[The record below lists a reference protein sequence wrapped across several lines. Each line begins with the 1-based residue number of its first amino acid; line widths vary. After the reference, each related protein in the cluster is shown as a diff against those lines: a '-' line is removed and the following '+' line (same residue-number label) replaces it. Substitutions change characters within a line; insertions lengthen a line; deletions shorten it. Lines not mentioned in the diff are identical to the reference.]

1 MLLNHHRLTLDIHT
15 GHAVQLDTLYMHYM
29 LPCKLYTQHTLQI
42 QWTRC
47 TYTECTLHTLH
58 THALHT
64 AHTVHTTHTLYI
76 VHTHNIQCTQTG
88 EHCTHYAHSTHAE
101 LLWGT
106 LNSFLSLCSNWVHC
120 GLQNFTPDIRS
131 GHVGNIY
138 TLYMQCNTCCTH
150 TQCANY
156 TNSTYCK

>member
-42 QWTRC
+42 HWTRC

-58 THALHT
+58 TN
-64 AHTVHTTHTLYI
+64 AHCTYCTHDAHFVHCTHTTYN
-76 VHTHNIQCTQTG
+76 VHTHYTY
-88 EHCTHYAHSTHAE
+88 CTHSAHSTHAE

-106 LNSFLSLCSNWVHC
+106 LNSSLSLCSNWVHC
-120 GLQNFTPDIRS
+120 GLHNAFVLGLNLYTQHTLPTHFTYS
-131 GHVGNIY
+131 THSAHN
-138 TLYMQCNTCCTH
+138 QC
-150 TQCANY
+150 
-156 TNSTYCK
+156 